1 MDLSSIPK
9 DFDFDLNLLSLHKM
23 LFIYNAV
30 LNGWTVKKLP
40 NNKFEFKKHKDDVKK
55 ELYLDTYLD
64 HFTKSN
70 LNIDH
75 IINNNEN
82 K

>member
-1 MDLSSIPK
+1 MNSTSFSK

-30 LNGWTVKKLP
+30 LNGWTVKKLS
-40 NNKFEFKKHKDDVKK
+40 NNKFEFKKNKEDVKK
-55 ELYLDTYLD
+55 EIYLDSYLD
-64 HFTKSN
+64 HFTKTN

-75 IINNNEN
+75 IIKNND
-82 K
+82 